1 LGGNSFIISGKITT
15 KRKKDRRERR
25 LLKTNNVTKKK
36 KKKNERERK
45 PENKKQK
52 ANDRRGRD
60 NKNALREIPACT
72 LKAAPRKPRSVFVG
86 LMMMP

>member
-1 LGGNSFIISGKITT
+1 
-15 KRKKDRRERR
+15 
-25 LLKTNNVTKKK
+25 LKTNNVTKKK
-36 KKKNERERK
+36 KKKKKNEREREK
-45 PENKKQK
+45 TRKQKNKKQTTEE
-52 ANDRRGRD
+52 DDD